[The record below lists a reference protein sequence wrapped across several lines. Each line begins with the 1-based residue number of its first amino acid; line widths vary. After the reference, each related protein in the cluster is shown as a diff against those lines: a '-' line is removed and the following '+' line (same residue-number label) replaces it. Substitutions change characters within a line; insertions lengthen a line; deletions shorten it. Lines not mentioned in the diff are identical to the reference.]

1 MNARSHARFM
11 SLVLVPLVAG
21 AGVLPAQQK
30 APPPPPAARAL
41 EKAQRDA
48 RSPLDREAREWEL
61 RDRLR
66 LDELRSFDRSLA
78 PLDFELAWKVDAEHA
93 REFARELSTSAAHDF
108 ALRAE
113 GFADAARALRRDTEH
128 EVATL
133 AQSPLAASLS
143 TRFDVEWAGKNAF
156 VGEFDRAWSAAI
168 DAARPR
174 SPYLQGDPADSLYR
188 LARELL
194 NRGEYRRAALTFKEL
209 STRMPTS
216 GYAADALY
224 WQAFALYR
232 IGGTTEMRSA
242 IDALELQKQKYP
254 GARLQSENAAL
265 SLRIR
270 GALAARGDAAAAAEL
285 RTAAGDSALRCDREE
300 QSVRVE
306 ALNALTR
313 SDPEGAMPIL
323 QKTLARRDSCSA
335 SLRRTAVFLVGNKNR
350 DAASVS
356 LLAQVARNDPSIE
369 VRAAALEWLARVPGD
384 EALGVLDEISRDTS
398 DSRVQQAAVR
408 ALVRHPSPR
417 ARQLVRNIVERSD
430 SPERLRLEAL
440 SAFDKER
447 STSDDVAWM
456 RTLYSRTDN
465 ARVKARIVNT
475 LANIGGD
482 DVDQWMLAMARNVDE
497 SSDTRRY
504 AMRRVGRTLPI
515 AELAKL
521 YDTSSDRAI
530 REVIIETLSARA
542 EGDATDKLLDIVKTG
557 TDPQLRRSAI
567 SALTRKKDP
576 RTLRLLMEIIDK

>member
-1 MNARSHARFM
+1 MTVRSTARTL
-11 SLVLVPLVAG
+11 SLVFVPLVAL
-21 AGVLPAQQK
+21 ATVLPAQQK
-30 APPPPPAARAL
+30 APPPPPKPAGVPDKSPRADRAPRDPMA
-41 EKAQRDA
+41 KAWAMQDK
-48 RSPLDREAREWEL
+48 
-61 RDRLR
+61 LR
-66 LDELRSFDRSLA
+66 LDAWGGFDAPLA
-78 PLDFELAWKVDAEHA
+78 PAEFELGWKLDALASADMA
-93 REFARELSTSAAHDF
+93 RDLARDF
-108 ALRAE
+108 ATDFKLRAE
-113 GFADAARALRRDTEH
+113 GFADATRELRWNVE
-128 EVATL
+128 EQAKL
-133 AQSPLAASLS
+133 AQTPLAAKFDMDWDGKELFVPGLSGRMSL
-143 TRFDVEWAGKNAF
+143 D
-156 VGEFDRAWSAAI
+156 I

-174 SPYLQGDPADSLYR
+174 SPYLQRDPADSLYR

-209 STRMPTS
+209 STKMPTS

-242 IDALELQKQKYP
+242 IDALELQKEKYP

-270 GALAARGDAAAAAEL
+270 GALAARGDAAAAATI

-306 ALNALTR
+306 ALNALTQ
-313 SDPEGAMPIL
+313 SDPDGAMPIL

-335 SLRRTAVFLVGNKNR
+335 PLRRTAVFLVGNKNR
-350 DAASVS
+350 DAASVT
-356 LLAQVARNDPSIE
+356 LLSQVARNDPSVE
-369 VRAAALEWLARVPGD
+369 VRGAALEWLARVPGD
-384 EALGVLDEISRDTS
+384 EALGVLEEISRDTS
-398 DSRVQQAAVR
+398 DARVQQAAVR

-440 SAFDKER
+440 GAFDR
-447 STSDDVAWM
+447 DRATADDIAWM

-465 ARVKARIVNT
+465 VRVKARIVNT

-482 DVDQWMLAMARNVDE
+482 EVDQWMLAMARNVDE

-504 AMRRVGRTLPI
+504 AVRRVGRTLPI

-521 YDTSSDRAI
+521 YDTSSERAI
-530 REVIIETLSARA
+530 REVLIETLAVRA
-542 EGDATDKLLDIVKTG
+542 EGEATDKLLDIVKTG
-557 TDPQLRRSAI
+557 TDPQLRSRAI